1 MESKITEKYLDIM
14 SRFEKLTNEKN
25 KIDVTK
31 IKKKCDVLYEEVSKY
46 IKDGLM
52 KKTEIECFN
61 WFDIFI
67 KIYENE
73 KDAQLSKILAKN
85 DSKNKNKV
93 SKDYIITQNNKR
105 IYKIISKPIKYI
117 NETVDYD
124 YDPKYSIF
132 DQIDNFYDDAV
143 NMENFPYKEGIT
155 ELCMIFIDTPC
166 DEIINE
172 AKNKNI
178 NCISLDDLPLKS
190 IENNE
195 YINIDIN
202 VIIALCSD
210 INFLDPS
217 SDHIRKLI
225 NNKIFVGF
233 NIENTMSMSNEEY
246 CKYIEKE
253 YNYLFKEIQKYKKV
267 VMCQSAYNETIRI
280 LNTCGTETEK
290 NRLEKIMKDFNIEIV
305 DESDV
310 QYKCDLITNN
320 SKNYK
325 KTYNSVEQDVIRI
338 GYVLNA
344 ITFTSNHRYIEFL
357 LTRNIFVEALISPSL
372 NLICQ
377 VDKKKGCKHD
387 E

>member
-25 KIDVTK
+25 NSDITK
-31 IKKKCDVLYEEVSKY
+31 IKKKCETLYEEVLKY
-46 IKDGLM
+46 VENGSM
-52 KKTEIECFN
+52 KKTEIDCFN
-61 WFDIFI
+61 WFEIFV

-73 KDAQLSKILAKN
+73 KDAQLSKILVKN
-85 DSKNKNKV
+85 DNKNKV
-93 SKDYIITQNNKR
+93 SKDYIVTQNKKR
-105 IYKIISKPIKYI
+105 IYKIISKPISYI
-117 NETVDYD
+117 NETIDYD
-124 YDPKYSIF
+124 YDPRYSIL
-132 DQIDNFYDDAV
+132 DQIDNFYDEAV
-143 NMENFPYKEGIT
+143 NMEHFPYKEKIT

-166 DEIINE
+166 GEIIEE

-178 NCISLDDLPLKS
+178 NCISINDLPLNS
-190 IENNE
+190 LENFDC
-195 YINIDIN
+195 INIDIN

-217 SDHIRKLI
+217 SEYIRKLI
-225 NNKIFVGF
+225 DNKIFVGF
-233 NIENTMSMSNEEY
+233 NIDNTSNMTNEEY
-246 CKYIEKE
+246 CSYIKKE
-253 YNYLFKEIQKYKKV
+253 HNHLISEIQKYKKT
-267 VMCQSAYNETIRI
+267 VMCQSAYKETIRI

-290 NRLEKIMKDFNIEIV
+290 NKLEKIIKDFNIELI
-305 DESDV
+305 DESET
-310 QYKCDLITNN
+310 QYKCELITNN
-320 SKNYK
+320 SKNFK
-325 KTYNSVEQDVIRI
+325 KIYNSVEQDVVRI

-377 VDKKKGCKHD
+377 LDKKRDKSD